1 MTSLCNCYLIK
12 QGKYVLKYSAGAK
25 RIDKLQ
31 ARFDTPVETKA
42 FFSLVAEIRRFAA
55 DSIGLSRNDNFSTY
69 IELPRDRIVDVV
81 YAAGRLDFKP
91 YTWRF
96 PLFGS
101 FPNKGFFEPADAR
114 KEAARL
120 ARKGYDTCVLGAGAF
135 STLGFFSDPLYSYM
149 KRYSAFRLASLI
161 FHEQT
166 HATLFLNSQLQFNEE
181 LASFIAKEGG
191 LRFIQWKFGDT
202 SEQYRRALNSV
213 RDEDVY
219 YGLMKALYGR
229 LKAVY
234 DSTGIMNDEKLRL
247 KETVI
252 ARFKDSVVANYDSL
266 FKSPGY
272 HWIPKVTINNAS
284 LVADMTYTLNLSL
297 FRDLYERTGRD
308 FKAMLA
314 SLKTLKKK
322 KGDPHE
328 GIKQL

>member
-1 MTSLCNCYLIK
+1 
-12 QGKYVLKYSAGAK
+12 
-25 RIDKLQ
+25 
-31 ARFDTPVETKA
+31 
-42 FFSLVAEIRRFAA
+42 
-55 DSIGLSRNDNFSTY
+55 
-69 IELPRDRIVDVV
+69 
-81 YAAGRLDFKP
+81 
-91 YTWRF
+91 
-96 PLFGS
+96 
-101 FPNKGFFEPADAR
+101 
-114 KEAARL
+114 
-120 ARKGYDTCVLGAGAF
+120 
-135 STLGFFSDPLYSYM
+135 
-149 KRYSAFRLASLI
+149 
-161 FHEQT
+161 
-166 HATLFLNSQLQFNEE
+166 
-181 LASFIAKEGG
+181 
-191 LRFIQWKFGDT
+191 
-202 SEQYRRALNSV
+202 
-213 RDEDVY
+213 
-219 YGLMKALYGR
+219 MKALYGR